1 MGIEVG
7 LPILQAGG
15 ELLFSILKEWLQDC
29 GKRHTCV
36 KRHPDLEF
44 AEKELPTRVLD
55 VHSQEDPSKLR
66 VYESKEKECGKYM
79 ALSHRWGENKD
90 RKPLSMTNENH
101 DDFLKSI
108 NFKDLPKTFQDAVD
122 VTRKLSIQYLWID
135 SLCIIQGNEEDW
147 EKESRRMEAVFANA
161 FCTIAA
167 TSAKDSRDGFLV
179 SQLVEQSVKL
189 IDRSTYPP
197 LSVYACEV
205 GGNFNN
211 DVGSGGLNQRAWVLQ
226 ERALSPRTIHFTTAQ
241 TYWECGSVIRCDNL
255 LQMVK

>member
-55 VHSQEDPSKLR
+55 VYSPEDQSKLR
-66 VYESKEKECGKYM
+66 VYESKKECGKYM
-79 ALSHRWGENKD
+79 ALSHRWGED
-90 RKPLSMTNENH
+90 EHRRPLSMTIANRKALLE
-101 DDFLKSI
+101 SI
-108 NFKDLPKTFQDAVD
+108 NFGDLPKTFQDAVD
-122 VTRKLSIQYLWID
+122 VTRKLGIRYLWID
-135 SLCIIQGNEEDW
+135 SLCIIQDNEKDW
-147 EKESRRMEAVFANA
+147 ENESRRMENVFANA

-167 TSAKDSRDGFLV
+167 TSAKDSWDGFLV
-179 SQLVEQSVKL
+179 SQSVKQSVKL
-189 IDRSTYPP
+189 VDRSVDPP

-205 GGNFNN
+205 GGSFNT
-211 DVGSGGLNQRAWVLQ
+211 DIGSGGLNQRAWVLQ
-226 ERALSPRTIHFTTAQ
+226 ERALSPRTIHFTAAQ

>member
-7 LPILQAGG
+7 LPIPQAGG

-55 VHSQEDPSKLR
+55 VYSPENQSKLR
-66 VYESKEKECGKYM
+66 VYESKEKKYGKYM
-79 ALSHRWGENKD
+79 ALSHRWGED
-90 RKPLSMTNENH
+90 EHRRPLSMTKANRH
-101 DDFLKSI
+101 RLLKSI
-108 NFKDLPKTFQDAVD
+108 NFGDLPKTFQDAVD
-122 VTRKLSIQYLWID
+122 VTRKLGIRYLWID
-135 SLCIIQGNEEDW
+135 SLCIIQDIEEDW
-147 EKESRRMEAVFANA
+147 EKESRRMEDVFANA

-167 TSAKDSRDGFLV
+167 TSAKDSWDGFLV
-179 SQLVEQSVKL
+179 SQSVKQSVKL
-189 IDRSTYPP
+189 VDRSVDPP

-205 GGNFNN
+205 GGSFKT
-211 DVGSGGLNQRAWVLQ
+211 DIGSGGLNQRAWVLQ